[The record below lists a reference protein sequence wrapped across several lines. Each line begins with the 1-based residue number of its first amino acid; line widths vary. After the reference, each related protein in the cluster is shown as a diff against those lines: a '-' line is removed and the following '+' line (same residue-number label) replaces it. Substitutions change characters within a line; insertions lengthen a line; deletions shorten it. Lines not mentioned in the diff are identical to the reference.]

1 MLRASKIL
9 SLIKTKVSPVLT
21 AETQTKSLLG
31 GLFAGT
37 ASGTLSNL
45 IGSLN
50 SSNSQPSVSS
60 LLNSLL
66 SGHSLNSANMSNL
79 LIQLSGSSES
89 DQQLNPIQWRQF

>member
-1 MLRASKIL
+1 MASKIL

-50 SSNSQPSVSS
+50 GSNSQPSVSS

-89 DQQLNPIQWRQF
+89 DQQLNSIQWRQF